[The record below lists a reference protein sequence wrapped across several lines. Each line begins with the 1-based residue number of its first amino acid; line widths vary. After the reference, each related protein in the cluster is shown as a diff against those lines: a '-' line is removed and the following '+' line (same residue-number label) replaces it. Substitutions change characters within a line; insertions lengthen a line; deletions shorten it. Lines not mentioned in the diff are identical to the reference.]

1 MLLSGF
7 HPVISEW
14 FLNTFQQPTEV
25 QSLAWKEIQ
34 KKKHTLIAAPTG
46 SGKTL
51 AAFFVLIDELIQLGL
66 AGNLAPQTYVVYVS
80 PLKALSNDIERNL
93 QYPLH
98 GIEEALID
106 KNLPQVNVQVAVR
119 TGDTPSSERTAMV
132 KKPPHILVTTP
143 ESLYLLLTSVNG
155 RKMLSNVQTVIVDE
169 IHALVS
175 DKRGT
180 HLALSLERLRQLS
193 RYPLQRIGLSAT
205 QKPIEQVA
213 SFLTGVQKNEEDN
226 HCSIVDTGH
235 QRKINIRLEVPES
248 PLSAVMSAEVWDE
261 VYSRLVTLIEA
272 HRTTLIF
279 VNTRRLAERLA
290 HHLSE
295 RLGQEKAMSHHGS
308 MSKEQRFDAEQRLK
322 EGSLQVLVATASLE
336 LGIDIGAVNLVCQL
350 SSPKSI
356 ATFLQRVGRSGHFVG
371 GTPKGIIFP
380 FTRDELVECTALID
394 AVNKG
399 ELDRLIIPEKPLDI
413 LAQQVVAE
421 VATDEWE
428 VGALYELVTS
438 AYPYRDLSQQE
449 FNEVVKMLA
458 DGFTTR
464 RGRRGAY
471 LHHDAINGKVRGRKG
486 ARLTAL
492 TSGGAIPDTFN
503 YDVVLEPENT
513 YIGNL
518 NEDFAIES
526 MPGDIFQ
533 LGNHSWRILRV
544 EEGKVRV
551 QDAKGLPP
559 SLPFWLGEGP
569 GRTKELSEAVSR
581 LREHLGKLLHQDP
594 LVTQTVEK
602 ADVDKKEDQVGYVL
616 KDPEKNQAIQWLMRE
631 VGLPLPAAEQLT
643 VYLSSAQNALGAMPT
658 RSTIVM
664 ERFFDEVGDMHLVV
678 HSPYGSRLNKAWGL
692 SLRKRFCKQFN
703 FELQAAAN
711 EDAVILSLGS
721 THSFPLDEVYRYLNS
736 KTVREVLTQAMLDSP
751 MFEVRW
757 RWNASRALAI
767 LRMRAG
773 KRVPPQIQRMNAE
786 DLVAQVFP
794 DQIACQE
801 NISGPREVSDH
812 PLVRQTI
819 HDCLTEAM
827 DIDELEELIGKIENH
842 QLALHAKDL
851 REPSPLA
858 QEILNAR
865 PYAFLDDA
873 PLEERRTRAV
883 RNRRWLDPTEALE
896 LGKLDQQAIDAV
908 KREAWPI
915 AGGEDEL
922 HDALILLGFLTEQ
935 EVEEAD
941 GINNWAALITT
952 LLNNGRACQAVVG
965 KTKLWIAAERLPL
978 FKALSATQSFVP
990 DLHLPAALQQEEWEE
1005 EKALR
1010 ELIRGRLE
1018 GLGPIT
1024 IEAIAASI
1032 DLPIEQIN
1040 FAVIALEA
1048 EGFVFQGRFTAEAS
1062 AVEWCERRL
1071 LARIHRYTVES
1082 LRKQIEPLSTADFM
1096 RFLFMHHK
1104 MTAEEQVMG
1113 PYALQDLIDRLQGIE
1128 IPAGAW
1134 ETEVLPMRMQDYDPS
1149 WLDVLCMS
1157 GRVSWG
1163 RFSNPN
1169 KKNKNKSP
1177 LKSTPISFVDR
1188 NNLYGWNYP
1197 EATAHLEQLSL
1208 PAQRIMS
1215 DLQQHG
1221 ASFYQDLQLR
1231 SGMLGTQVESA
1242 LSELVSHGVVT
1253 SDSFTGLRALLTPS
1267 YNRPAERSGHRRSR
1281 KAVFGIEHAGR
1292 WSLIPKEQEE
1302 KEYQLKQERLERMA
1316 FLLLKRYGVV
1326 FRRILDKE
1334 RFAMPWR
1341 DLVRVY
1347 RRLEAR
1353 GEVRGGRFVVGVSG
1367 EQYALPETVD
1377 RLKQLRKT
1385 PKSGQLISISAVDP
1399 INFTGNLFPG
1409 VKVSSLIKNRVLY
1422 KDGVP
1427 VAILESG
1434 DTHFLIDLT
1443 VEERWEYQKALL
1455 RSVYPAKLKAY
1466 LGKNYS

>member
-1 MLLSGF
+1 MQSG
-7 HPVISEW
+7 
-14 FLNTFQQPTEV
+14 
-25 QSLAWKEIQ
+25 AWKSIQ
-34 KKKHTLIAAPTG
+34 EKKNTLISAPTG

-51 AAFFVLIDELIQLGL
+51 AAFFVLIDELVRKGMEGTLEDH
-66 AGNLAPQTYVVYVS
+66 THVVYVS

-93 QYPLH
+93 QFPLN
-98 GIEEALID
+98 GIEQALKRQGLPPVNID
-106 KNLPQVNVQVAVR
+106 VAVR
-119 TGDTPSSERTAMV
+119 TGDTPAGERAAMV
-132 KKPPHILVTTP
+132 KRPPHILVTTP

-155 RKMLSNVQTVIVDE
+155 RKMLGNVHTLIVDE

-180 HLALSLERLRQLS
+180 HLALSVERLKHLTAQ
-193 RYPLQRIGLSAT
+193 PLRRIGLSAT

-213 SFLTGVQKNEEDN
+213 SFLTGIQKNEREN
-226 HCSIVDTGH
+226 HCEIIDTGH
-235 QRKINIRLEVPES
+235 VRNLDIQLEVPQS

-261 VYSRLVTLIEA
+261 VYNRLVELIEA

-295 RLGQEKAMSHHGS
+295 RLGAEKAMSHHGS
-308 MSKEQRFDAEQRLK
+308 MSKEQRFEAEQRLK
-322 EGSLQVLVATASLE
+322 NGDLQVLVATASLE

-356 ATFLQRVGRSGHFVG
+356 AAFLQRVGRSGHFVG

-394 AVNKG
+394 AVKRG

-421 VATDEWE
+421 VAADEWE
-428 VGALYELVTS
+428 VESLYQLLAG
-438 AYPYRDLSQQE
+438 AYPYRELSRQE
-449 FNEVVKMLA
+449 FDEVIKMLSE
-458 DGFTTR
+458 GYTTR

-551 QDAKGLPP
+551 EDANGLPP

-581 LREHLGKLLHQDP
+581 LRATIGDLLNEDP
-594 LVTQTVEK
+594 LITQAVEVK
-602 ADVDKKEDQVGYVL
+602 GTSEESAAPAYAL
-616 KDPEKNQAIQWLMRE
+616 KDPEKNKAIQWVME
-631 VGLPLPAAEQLT
+631 HTGLALAAAEQL
-643 VYLSSAQNALGAMPT
+643 VAYLAASQNALGAMPT
-658 RSTIVM
+658 RSVIVM

-721 THSFPLDEVYRYLNS
+721 THSFPLEEVYRYLNS
-736 KTVREVLTQAMLDSP
+736 KTVREVLIQAMLDSP

-757 RWNASRALAI
+757 RWNATRALAI

-773 KRVPPQIQRMNAE
+773 KKVPPQIQRMNAE

-827 DIDELEELIGKIENH
+827 DIEELEELIAKVETQ
-842 QLALHAKDL
+842 QLELHAKDL

-896 LGKLDQQAIDAV
+896 LGKLDQRAIDQV
-908 KREAWPI
+908 KAEAWPI
-915 AGGEDEL
+915 AANEDEL
-922 HDALILLGFLTEQ
+922 HDALVLLGFITEEEMQKGDGLNNWPSLRDALLTEGRLCQ
-935 EVEEAD
+935 
-941 GINNWAALITT
+941 LK
-952 LLNNGRACQAVVG
+952 LNGAV
-965 KTKLWIAAERLPL
+965 LWIAAERIPQWEVVDGKKEFTPTLTLPDGL
-978 FKALSATQSFVP
+978 RDGTWK
-990 DLHLPAALQQEEWEE
+990 EEQ
-1005 EKALR
+1005 AIR
-1010 ELIRGRLE
+1010 EVVRGRLE
-1018 GLGPIT
+1018 GLGPVT
-1024 IEAIAASI
+1024 AAKMQEDIGLSI
-1032 DLPIEQIN
+1032 DQVN
-1040 FAVIALEA
+1040 FALHALEA
-1048 EGFVFQGRFTAEAS
+1048 EGFVFQGRFTETAS
-1062 AVEWCERRL
+1062 ETEWCERRL

-1096 RFLFMHHK
+1096 RFLFAHHK
-1104 MTAEEQVMG
+1104 MTTEEQVMG
-1113 PYALQDLIDRLQGIE
+1113 PQALQDIVDRLQGIE
-1128 IPAGAW
+1128 VPAGAW
-1134 ETEVLPMRMQDYDPS
+1134 ETEILPARMVDYDPA

-1157 GRVSWG
+1157 GRISWG

-1169 KKNKNKSP
+1169 QKNKNKSP
-1177 LKSTPISFVDR
+1177 LKSTPIALVDR
-1188 NNLYGWNYP
+1188 TNVYGWRYP
-1197 EATAHLEQLSL
+1197 EFPDHEAVLSSQ
-1208 PAQRIMS
+1208 AQRIKA
-1215 DLQQHG
+1215 DLEQHG
-1221 ASFYQDLQLR
+1221 ASFYQDLLQR
-1231 SGMLGTQVESA
+1231 NGMLGTQVEAA
-1242 LSELVSHGVVT
+1242 LAELVSHGLVT

-1267 YNRPAERSGHRRSR
+1267 YNRPADRTSYRHSK

-1292 WSLIPKEQEE
+1292 WSIINYRNQAVPETHQLQQEQ
-1302 KEYQLKQERLERMA
+1302 LERMA
-1316 FLLLKRYGVV
+1316 FMLLKRYGVV
-1326 FRRILDKE
+1326 FRRILEKE
-1334 RFAMPWR
+1334 RFTAPWR

-1377 RLKQLRKT
+1377 RLKQIRKQ
-1385 PKSGQLISISAVDP
+1385 PKNEALVSISAVDP
-1399 INFTGNLFPG
+1399 LNFTGNLFPG
-1409 VKVSSLIKNRVLY
+1409 IKVTQLIKNRVLY
-1422 KDGVP
+1422 RDGVP
-1427 VAILESG
+1427 VAVLESG
-1434 DTHFLIDLT
+1434 KTSFLVQLDPET
-1443 VEERWEYQKALL
+1443 QWKYQKALIN
-1455 RSVYPAKLKAY
+1455 RVYPAKLKAY
-1466 LGKNYS
+1466 LGKHYS